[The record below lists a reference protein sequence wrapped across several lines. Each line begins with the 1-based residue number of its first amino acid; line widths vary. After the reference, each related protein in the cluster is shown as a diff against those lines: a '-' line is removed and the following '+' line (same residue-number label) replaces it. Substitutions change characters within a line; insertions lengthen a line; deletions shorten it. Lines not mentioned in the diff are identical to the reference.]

1 MKQWEYE
8 ALQDALTKKSENN
21 PTMDVQGTSSVR
33 TVIKKG
39 FLPQRVFFTAFI
51 SGSLKVRR
59 NHNAVSRKTGVGTA
73 LEPVPS

>member
-8 ALQDALTKKSENN
+8 ALQAALTKKSENN
-21 PTMDVQGTSSVR
+21 PMVVLEISSVR

-39 FLPQRVFFTAFI
+39 FLPQKVFFTASI
-51 SGSLKVRR
+51 SGSPKIRR

>member
-8 ALQDALTKKSENN
+8 ALQDALTKKSEIT
-21 PTMDVQGTSSVR
+21 PMDVLETSSVR

>member
-8 ALQDALTKKSENN
+8 ALQDALTKKSETT
-21 PTMDVQGTSSVR
+21 PMDVLETSSVR

>member
-1 MKQWEYE
+1 MK
-8 ALQDALTKKSENN
+8 LSKTLSPRN
-21 PTMDVQGTSSVR
+21 PKATLMDVPGTSSVR

-39 FLPQRVFFTAFI
+39 FLPQRVFFIAFI

-59 NHNAVSRKTGVGTA
+59 YHNAVSRKTGVGTA